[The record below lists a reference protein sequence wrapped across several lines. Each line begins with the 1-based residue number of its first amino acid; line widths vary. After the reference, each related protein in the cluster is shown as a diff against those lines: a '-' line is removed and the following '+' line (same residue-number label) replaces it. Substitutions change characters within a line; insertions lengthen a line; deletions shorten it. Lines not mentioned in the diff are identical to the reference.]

1 MGSTGSEM
9 SFDQMGRDVE
19 MGRITCC
26 DERAPR
32 TASGHKETLARGP
45 GARRFP
51 RKPGGGMW
59 QGPDPASMRG
69 DSEGQVS
76 SADLSWAVGR
86 TRAKSPTA
94 ADKS

>member
-1 MGSTGSEM
+1 
-9 SFDQMGRDVE
+9 
-19 MGRITCC
+19 
-26 DERAPR
+26 
-32 TASGHKETLARGP
+32 
-45 GARRFP
+45 
-51 RKPGGGMW
+51 MW